1 MDHSP
6 LAPHG
11 AFVKEKKHFRALK
24 RHLREARSLRELY
37 QAYLTIEGIWDRP
50 MIVMENQCGKVMQND
65 YYGGSNTRA
74 FDYEDYQRIAQEV
87 AWVVLKVDALMQEEL
102 DAKVGGQVPQ
112 RPVTWAL
119 RKWLVPRDTPG
130 TGPGDAAK
138 RRAEHKRK
146 AEQAATLLFERYKNT
161 EGARELFQEA
171 RLRSANRHDM
181 CDALLMGIF
190 YLLKLYAIHA
200 QEVLGRRRPHEE
212 RPDCPVLTPAQMNG
226 GTLRALVIDSGST
239 NMGLCFLELVG
250 MVAPPDGRPGVTAGL
265 DSAPDCADPEPKFR
279 ILALELI
286 DLKRPWSE
294 TRGQAVVTYSRSVAE
309 APVMEPDYFTDAKP
323 LTSYF
328 PTVLSKKRPRKD
340 LGDAEEKGKKP
351 RKKKQKVEP
360 APAVSPNIVL
370 EIQD

>member
-1 MDHSP
+1 
-6 LAPHG
+6 
-11 AFVKEKKHFRALK
+11 
-24 RHLREARSLRELY
+24 
-37 QAYLTIEGIWDRP
+37 
-50 MIVMENQCGKVMQND
+50 
-65 YYGGSNTRA
+65 
-74 FDYEDYQRIAQEV
+74 
-87 AWVVLKVDALMQEEL
+87 
-102 DAKVGGQVPQ
+102 
-112 RPVTWAL
+112 VTWAL

-130 TGPGDAAK
+130 TGSGDAAK

-146 AEQAATLLFERYKNT
+146 AEQAATLLFERYKNS

-190 YLLKLYAIHA
+190 YLLKLYAVHA
-200 QEVLGRRRPHEE
+200 QDVLGRRRPHEE
-212 RPDCPVLTPAQMNG
+212 RPDCPVLSPEQLNG
-226 GTLRALVIDSGST
+226 GTLRALVIDSGSA

-250 MVAPPDGRPGVTAGL
+250 MVAPPEGRPGVMAGL
-265 DSAPDCADPEPKFR
+265 DSAPNCADPEPRFR

-294 TRGQAVVTYSRSVAE
+294 TRGQAVVTYSRPAAE
-309 APVMEPDYFTDAKP
+309 APVMEPDYFTSMKP

-328 PTVLSKKRPRKD
+328 PTVLKKRQRKD
-340 LGDAEEKGKKP
+340 VEDEKGGPEEKVKKP

-360 APAVSPNIVL
+360 PPTESTIVL

>member
-1 MDHSP
+1 MQEDRSP
-6 LAPHG
+6 LSPHG
-11 AFVKEKKHFRALK
+11 AFVKEKKHFQALR
-24 RHLREARSLRELY
+24 RHLREARSLREVY
-37 QAYLTIEGIWDRP
+37 EAYRTIEGTWDRP
-50 MIVMENQCGKVMQND
+50 MIVMENQCGKIMQEEF
-65 YYGGSNTRA
+65 GRT

-87 AWVVLKVDALMQEEL
+87 AWTVLKRDALLQEEL

-119 RKWLVPRDTPG
+119 RKWLVPRDTLPAPR
-130 TGPGDAAK
+130 TAAEKAK

-146 AEQAATLLFERYKNT
+146 AEQAATLVFERYLNS

-181 CDALLMGIF
+181 CDALLMGVF

-200 QEVLGRRRPHEE
+200 QEVLGRRKPHEQ
-212 RPDCPVLTPAQMNG
+212 RPDCPVLTSDEMNG
-226 GTLRALVIDSGST
+226 GTLRALVIDSGSA

-250 MVAPPDGRPGVTAGL
+250 MAQPPEGRPGVTAGL
-265 DSAPDCADPEPKFR
+265 DSAPDCSDPEPRFR

-294 TRGQAVVTYSRSVAE
+294 TRGQAVVTYSRSTAE
-309 APVMEPDYFTDAKP
+309 APIMEPDYFTQMKP

-328 PTVLSKKRPRKD
+328 PTVLKKRPREE
-340 LGDAEEKGKKP
+340 APEEEKAKKP

-360 APAVSPNIVL
+360 PVEPTIVL